1 MRITTFATFAFGLG
15 LLTACNEQPAQRTDE
30 QANTPASAAPSTP
43 AGPQCYAYTAG
54 KDTVRLILQT
64 TQPTVAGQL
73 IYSYF
78 EKDRNR
84 GTISGAM
91 HGDTL
96 LADYTFQSE
105 GTTSVRQVAFVRRG
119 SGFIEGYGDI
129 AERNGKTVFEKP
141 HALQFDSKNLL
152 SPVACQGK

>member
-1 MRITTFATFAFGLG
+1 MRIIAFAPFALTLG
-15 LLTACNEQPAQRTDE
+15 LLTACNEQPTQTAGQ
-30 QANTPASAAPSTP
+30 QQPAATSAAPT
-43 AGPQCYAYTAG
+43 ATTGPQCYAYTAG
-54 KDTVRLILQT
+54 KDTVRLTLQT
-64 TQPTVAGQL
+64 TQPTVTGQL
-73 IYSYF
+73 TYNYF

-84 GTISGAM
+84 GTIQGTM

-119 SGFIEGYGDI
+119 QGFIEGYGDI

-141 HALQFDSKNLL
+141 HALQFDAKNLL
-152 SPVACQGK
+152 APAACPGK